1 MASGLHELI
10 RDVSVVAHS
19 FLYSLC
25 TAPIDSMPMG
35 VFFSTPP
42 CCPPKKAPPIS
53 IVANAVGHESCDRF
67 LWCRAHQPQGSPQV
81 GGHKLCSDF
90 SLLCLSGSWLT
101 NISCIFNIY
110 ASNIKSQGKSLTE
123 ISANYIKWRYE
134 TNYDFTKN

>member
-1 MASGLHELI
+1 
-10 RDVSVVAHS
+10 
-19 FLYSLC
+19 
-25 TAPIDSMPMG
+25 MPMG

-90 SLLCLSGSWLT
+90 SLLCLSGSWLI